1 MLQANAVFERMQEN
15 ILSDEITRLFKEKDF
30 IELNECWLLINHRET
45 MKRILRCYGDQVKR
59 EILTTVSETPM
70 TISKII
76 EKTGFPTST
85 IYREVDELVA
95 DGLLFRSGYS
105 KSAKKTA
112 VKLMALIQNMKVEID
127 GNHISVLVKTNN
139 AYNDV
144 FGI

>member
-1 MLQANAVFERMQEN
+1 
-15 ILSDEITRLFKEKDF
+15 
-30 IELNECWLLINHRET
+30 